1 MWGESLFP
9 TSPQPAE
16 FGVGRVALSVVEGFS
31 SCCPDAGVGKGFSG
45 RIWSRRGGGMSL
57 AERPYMVSRNTRDGL
72 IHRHHAN
79 REGSLLPP
87 DVVWTSHE
95 AGVAKRQLN
104 VSCLIDDE
112 RA

>member
-1 MWGESLFP
+1 METVRFTVVWGSIRL
-9 TSPQPAE
+9 
-16 FGVGRVALSVVEGFS
+16 
-31 SCCPDAGVGKGFSG
+31 
-45 RIWSRRGGGMSL
+45 GGMSL